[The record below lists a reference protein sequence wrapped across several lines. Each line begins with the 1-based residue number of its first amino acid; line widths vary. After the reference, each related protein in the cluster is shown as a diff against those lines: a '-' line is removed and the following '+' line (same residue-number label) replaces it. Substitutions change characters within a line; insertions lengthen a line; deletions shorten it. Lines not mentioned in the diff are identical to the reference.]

1 MQSGRNAGRYRM
13 FWNVEKCIE
22 GCGCRD
28 RETGRLSSVVV
39 RNPMDG
45 VVVGRWQGSGK
56 GGGRGIGEGGGE

>member
-1 MQSGRNAGRYRM
+1 M